1 MSEVTKKMPLEQ
13 KAAAVV
19 VALGVDKASRIYQN
33 MPSEQVEQL
42 TYEIARL
49 GNLSMEDTEEI
60 LEEFYQLCMTR
71 KAITVGGMEY
81 ARTVLEKAFGDQTAH
96 QLLEKITRSLKN
108 QAFSFLRKT
117 EAKDIFS
124 VLQYERPQ
132 TIAIVLSYI
141 DPDKAADVI
150 VQLPEEVQIAVV
162 QSIAEMDSVSSSAIK
177 ILEEELQKK
186 FTSVFSNDNAKVGGI
201 DYVASVMNNVDRS
214 SEKSIFEGLEVE
226 NGELAQEIRKH
237 MFVFEDIITMDDR
250 SVQRFLRD
258 CESTDLVLALK
269 TAGEEVAQKLF
280 NNMSSR
286 MAESI
291 RDDLEVITNVRIR
304 DVEEAQQRIVDVIR
318 ALEAQGQIII
328 VKGGKDDI
336 IA

>member
-186 FTSVFSNDNAKVGGI
+186 FTSVFS
-201 DYVASVMNNVDRS
+201 
-214 SEKSIFEGLEVE
+214 
-226 NGELAQEIRKH
+226 
-237 MFVFEDIITMDDR
+237 
-250 SVQRFLRD
+250 
-258 CESTDLVLALK
+258 
-269 TAGEEVAQKLF
+269 
-280 NNMSSR
+280 
-286 MAESI
+286 
-291 RDDLEVITNVRIR
+291 
-304 DVEEAQQRIVDVIR
+304 
-318 ALEAQGQIII
+318 
-328 VKGGKDDI
+328 
-336 IA
+336 